1 MKTRP
6 YRIYRRTGQQKRYVR
21 KDGKKTYIKIKNM
34 KKMPDKNLVTVMIK
48 NVVGHRRV
56 PARSKKE
63 GVSKPLAYT
72 QGIAPRLVHVPLTP
86 FLTDDKKEIEK
97 LKENAK
103 DKTVVVSVEKQGKK
117 EHEPKVTHDNGSDQK
132 HDIAGDR
139 GSNFTKTELGKPAN
153 RDLKERVRESRGN
166 VSEEDLNELLERR
179 GEENLR
185 QLHHDENHRVV
196 REEQGDNGKMYGV
209 NTFGQRV
216 LTAKHGNF
224 RDREVV
230 VDHSLGA
237 GLDENPSAGYDD
249 ASTGDGLNTDD
260 IEKFLNARTHT
271 IIPCIA
277 HDEMDTLLPH
287 IHKGMKEFGFVFN
300 TQNHT
305 QSGQH
310 WKACYINTE
319 TGECD
324 YFDSLVSDPDKT
336 FMEGITKII
345 HKLDPPIYL
354 KLKIN
359 RVKLQ
364 SNTSA
369 NCGQFCCQF
378 LDKMYHG
385 GSFKQA
391 TFYDTTN
398 GEKSVDKYKSKWGLI

>member
-103 DKTVVVSVEKQGKK
+103 DKTVVVNVEKQGKK
-117 EHEPKVTHDNGSDQK
+117 EHEPKVTHERSSDQK
-132 HDIAGDR
+132 HDIPNDR
-139 GSNFTKTELGKPAN
+139 GSNFTKTELDKKVN
-153 RDLKERVRESRGN
+153 KDLRERVLQSRGG
-166 VSEEDLNELLERR
+166 VSDLDGMLERK
-179 GEENLR
+179 GEDNLR
-185 QLHHDENHRVV
+185 QLHDDENHRVV
-196 REEQGDNGKMYGV
+196 REEKGDNGKMYGV

-224 RDREVV
+224 RDREVDEPIGV
-230 VDHSLGA
+230 
-237 GLDENPSAGYDD
+237 GLDDPSGGSGD
-249 ASTGDGLNTDD
+249 SSPTGGGLNTDD
-260 IEKFLNARTHT
+260 IENFLDNRTHT

-305 QSGQH
+305 QAGQH
-310 WKACYINTE
+310 WRACYINTE
-319 TGECD
+319 TGDCD

-398 GEKSVDKYKSKWGLI
+398 GEKSVNKYKSKWGLI